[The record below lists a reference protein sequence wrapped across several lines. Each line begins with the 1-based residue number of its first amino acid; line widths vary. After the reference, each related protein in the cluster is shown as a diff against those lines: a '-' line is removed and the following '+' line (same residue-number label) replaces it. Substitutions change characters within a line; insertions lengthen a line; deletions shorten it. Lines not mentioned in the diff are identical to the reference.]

1 MVKQENYE
9 NSSSILDL
17 LQALATKLEVLE
29 NTIKTHTPKDLFTSK
44 QAALYL
50 NIKMNWLNKLCSQGR
65 ITYTQPGGK
74 ARFFKK
80 SELDKYLEQNIRKSD
95 DDLDR
100 EADDN
105 LFINPKHK

>member
-1 MVKQENYE
+1 MNKNL
-9 NSSSILDL
+9 SSQSSNPILEL
-17 LQALATKLEVLE
+17 LQAIATKLEVLE
-29 NTIKTHTPKDLFTSK
+29 NTIKSHTPKDLLTSK
-44 QAALYL
+44 EAAKYL
-50 NIKMNWLNKLCSQGR
+50 NITLNWLNHLCSQDR

-80 SELDKYLEQNIRKSD
+80 SDLDNYLKQNIRKSD